1 LQDGGYQTK
10 IEVAKELSEKLSA
23 NLQVSDYLDVKPA
36 KSTNS

>member
-10 IEVAKELSEKLSA
+10 IIVAKDLSENVSA

-36 KSTNS
+36 KSTKS